1 METRRRLLQKLGIGA
16 AVAAA
21 GAGLSRSARAEHHRQ
36 LQAFAAGG
44 DATGA
49 PWWLLEPLEVGARLS
64 DGWTIAALTPV
75 ERGAAVLELR
85 HDRRPADAGGIAR
98 VHLCAH
104 GGKPRG
110 LAHSRL
116 FDLVLMD
123 GGQGDQPT
131 DPRLGRVLVGVA
143 RRIRR
148 NEVAAS
154 GDLDS
159 VSRMLTHAERVAL
172 YGPET
177 LT

>member
-1 METRRRLLQKLGIGA
+1 MESRRGLLQKLGVGA
-16 AVAAA
+16 AVAAT
-21 GAGLSRSARAEHHRQ
+21 GAGVSRAARAEHRRQ

-44 DATGA
+44 TTTAA
-49 PWWLLEPLEVGARLS
+49 PWWLLQPLREGARLS
-64 DGWTIAALTPV
+64 DGWVVAGLSPV
-75 ERGAAVLELR
+75 ERGAAVLELQ
-85 HDRRPADAGGIAR
+85 HASGDVAR

-104 GGKPRG
+104 GGRPKG
-110 LAHSRL
+110 VAHTRL

-123 GGQGDQPT
+123 GGQGDRPT
-131 DPRLGRVLVGVA
+131 NPRLGRTLMGLA

-148 NEVAAS
+148 NEVAQG